1 MSSLRLAAYKRRV
14 DKDCCQMTDKKT
26 FSKTGLFYKETYKC
40 QFKSFV

>member
-1 MSSLRLAAYKRRV
+1 MSILRLAGYKRRV
-14 DKDCCQMTDKKT
+14 DKDCCQMTDKT